1 MDRRVLTLLAVATA
15 LALALPQ
22 RISRAAEAP
31 VSTAIHFNH
40 DIRPILSE
48 NCLLCHG
55 PDHTGRK
62 ADLRL
67 DQAENAYAAH
77 DTGTPIV
84 PGKVDRSEVIKRI
97 TSSDPDE
104 HMPPPKSGKKL
115 SPKQIE
121 LIRQWIAQ
129 GAKYEKH
136 WAFIPPT
143 RPELPAV
150 SDAKWCRNPI
160 DRFVLARL
168 ESEGLKPSP
177 EADRATLIRRLYFD
191 LTGLPPTL
199 KEIDDF
205 LNDKSPDAYEKVVD
219 RLLANP
225 HYGERMALDWL
236 DAARYADT
244 HGYHIDSG
252 RDQTAWREWVINAF
266 NSDMPFDQ
274 FTVDQLAGDLL
285 PHPTTAQRV
294 ATGFVRNNMVNFEG
308 GAIPEEY
315 LTAYI
320 IDRVDTVSTVFLGLT
335 MRCCQCHDHKYDPF
349 TQKDFYQLYAYFNHV
364 PENGLDGQKGNA
376 APFISTPTA
385 AQQLKIDQL
394 ASSVRQ
400 LKEKLAEPMPE
411 VDAAQAKW
419 ELTAAEQT
427 PAKWIEL
434 DPKEMTSQGGS
445 KLSLR
450 TNHEI
455 VVAGKTPETDVYTLH
470 LHSDLKKITAV
481 RLEALPDKRLA
492 GEGPGRSINGNV
504 VLTDVR
510 ASRKSSADADEAEAL
525 PFKSAWAD
533 FSQENFPISNAI
545 DNDPKSGWAI
555 FPEVGKPHW
564 AVFAFDHPIESDGGT
579 DLTLTLSF
587 KSHFAKHQLGKF
599 RISVTDSAHPS
610 QVDSI
615 PDSIR
620 KVLANASGQRSAEQ
634 SADLRL
640 YYRQHVSQATRKF
653 AQELEEVSAE
663 RDHAEATA
671 RTTMV
676 MEEMARPRPTF
687 ILLRGQYDKHGPEV
701 TPHVLENLEPLPSG
715 APANR
720 LGLAEWIVSP
730 KNPLLARVTVN
741 RFWQKVFGNGIVK
754 TPADF
759 GTQGDP
765 PTHPELLDW
774 LATEFMH
781 PTSPHAHAWDVKA
794 MMKLIVT
801 SATYRQSSAVSPQLL
816 ARDPENQ
823 LLARGPRFRL
833 CAEFIRDQALA
844 DSGLLNDKIG
854 GESVFPYQPK
864 GLWEELMSRSDGAK
878 WTAQVYVQDHGDKLY
893 RRTMYTFWKRT
904 SPPPT
909 LMILDAPDRETC
921 VVRRVRTNTPLQA
934 LVLMNDPTYVEA
946 SRKMAERMMT
956 EISGGPD
963 EKIAFAFR
971 LATSR
976 SPKEN
981 EIAVLRGIYQRQLSV
996 YQKDPEA
1003 ADKLLHVGES
1013 PINEKL
1019 DRADLAAW
1027 TMVASTIFN
1036 LDETLTKN

>member
-1 MDRRVLTLLAVATA
+1 MDQRVLTLMAVATA

-31 VSTAIHFNH
+31 ASTAIHFNH

-84 PGKVDRSEVIKRI
+84 PGKVDQSEVIKRI

-115 SPKQIE
+115 SAKQIE
-121 LIRQWIAQ
+121 TIREWIAQ

-136 WAFIPPT
+136 WAFIRPT

-168 ESEGLKPSP
+168 DSEGLKPSP

-199 KEIDDF
+199 KEIDAF

-236 DAARYADT
+236 DASRYADT

-376 APFISTPTA
+376 APFISTPTT

-394 ASSVRQ
+394 ASSIRQ

-427 PAKWIEL
+427 PAKWTAL
-434 DPKEMTSQGGS
+434 DPKEMASQGGA
-445 KLSLR
+445 KLTLR
-450 TNHEI
+450 NHEI
-455 VVAGKTPETDVYTLH
+455 VVAGKTPDTDVYTLH
-470 LHSDLKKITAV
+470 FHTDLTKITAI
-481 RLEALPDKRLA
+481 RLETLPDKRLA
-492 GEGPGRSINGNV
+492 GDGPGRSINGNV

-510 ASRKSSADADEAEAL
+510 ASRKSSTDSDRVEGLA
-525 PFKSAWAD
+525 FKSAWAD
-533 FSQENFPISNAI
+533 FSQENFPVSNAI
-545 DNDPKSGWAI
+545 DKDPKSGWAI

-564 AVFAFDHPIESDGGT
+564 AVFAFDRPVESDGGT

-610 QVDSI
+610 QVDST

-620 KVLANASGQRSAEQ
+620 KVLAIASDQRSAEQ
-634 SADLRL
+634 LADVRL
-640 YYRQHVSQATRKF
+640 YYRQHVSQATRKV

-663 RDHAEATA
+663 REHAEATA

-676 MEEMARPRPTF
+676 MEEMGKPRPTF
-687 ILLRGQYDKHGPEV
+687 ILLRGQYDKPGPQV

-754 TPADF
+754 TPGDF

-765 PTHPELLDW
+765 PSHPELLDW

-781 PTSPHAHAWDVKA
+781 PTSQSAHLWDVKA
-794 MMKLIVT
+794 MMRLIVT

-816 ARDPENQ
+816 ARDPENS

-909 LMILDAPDRETC
+909 LMIFDAPDRETC
-921 VVRRVRTNTPLQA
+921 IVRRVRTNTPLQA

-956 EISGGPD
+956 QISGGPD
-963 EKIAFAFR
+963 DKIAFAFR

-976 SPKEN
+976 PPKEN

-996 YQKDPEA
+996 YKKDPQA

-1013 PINEKL
+1013 PINDRL